1 MKPGLAFA
9 CNPPHKIDAMP
20 REIRAP
26 FRVTICGINE
36 LPQHSAAGVS
46 HVLSLL
52 DADTARPESLG
63 TYRGIVHEL
72 LNFDDVIDEYPGFDA
87 PQYHHVERILEFGER
102 LRDDAGEHLLVHCHA
117 GISRSTAAA
126 GILMAQFDPGRETE
140 AFLRLLDLRP
150 HAWPNTRLVT
160 LADRALQRDGA
171 LMAGL
176 LAYRREMIAR
186 KPHLRDIIRN
196 IGRGHE
202 LP

>member
-1 MKPGLAFA
+1 MTATDFT
-9 CNPPHKIDAMP
+9 
-20 REIRAP
+20 P
-26 FRVTICGINE
+26 FRVTICGLRE
-36 LPQHSAAGVS
+36 LPDHCTAGVS

-52 DADTARPESLG
+52 DAATPRPESLDG
-63 TYRGIVHEL
+63 YAGISHRL

-87 PQYHHVERILEFGER
+87 PQYHHVEQILDFGTDMR
-102 LRDDAGEHLLVHCHA
+102 GHAGPPHLLVHCHA

-126 GILMAQFDPGRETE
+126 AILLSQFNPGHEQA
-140 AFLRLLDLRP
+140 AFLHLLDLRP

-160 LADRALQRDGA
+160 FADRALKREGA

-186 KPHLRDIIRN
+186 KPHLKDIIRN